1 MKEYE
6 GYLDIGIK
14 VYYKVIEPDVIKAKL
29 LTLHGGP
36 GASHDYLLPLKDLAN
51 WGIQVFFY
59 DQPGCGRSDEM
70 PIDLRNVTIDYVVE
84 DVERVRRKL
93 FNDDE
98 KIFLYGSSYGGF

>member
-36 GASHDYLLPLKDLAN
+36 GASHDYLLP
-51 WGIQVFFY
+51 
-59 DQPGCGRSDEM
+59 
-70 PIDLRNVTIDYVVE
+70 
-84 DVERVRRKL
+84 
-93 FNDDE
+93 
-98 KIFLYGSSYGGF
+98 